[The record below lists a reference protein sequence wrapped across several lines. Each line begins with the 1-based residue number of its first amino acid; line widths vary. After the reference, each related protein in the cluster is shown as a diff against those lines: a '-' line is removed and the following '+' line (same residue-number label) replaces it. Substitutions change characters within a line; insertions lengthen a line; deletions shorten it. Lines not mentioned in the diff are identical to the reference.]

1 MDEPSLS
8 PSTLTKRMFG
18 DSADEDEVLTPGQRP
33 NPEPVPTPRVNPANT
48 QPPPPGTETTAPT
61 NTTTPTDPI
70 KPPAPKKPR
79 LDPEFVKARFGLYER
94 RTKQRKDTK
103 GKAKSSPNPF
113 SGFKP
118 LASQSGNGMPAPY
131 AATFPSTFIQYNHG
145 HSSTAPQQPFNTG
158 MAPPPNPMPWGVG
171 GPYSGTQGLPSYSNP
186 YPGFNHTM
194 PQQSAFPPWLHSQW
208 TALPYQGLGV
218 APPMDRHWPFTQPQQ
233 G

>member
-1 MDEPSLS
+1 M
-8 PSTLTKRMFG
+8 
-18 DSADEDEVLTPGQRP
+18 
-33 NPEPVPTPRVNPANT
+33 
-48 QPPPPGTETTAPT
+48 
-61 NTTTPTDPI
+61 
-70 KPPAPKKPR
+70 
-79 LDPEFVKARFGLYER
+79 
-94 RTKQRKDTK
+94 RKDIK
-103 GKAKSSPNPF
+103 GKVKSSPNPF

-118 LASQSGNGMPAPY
+118 LASQSGNGMPASY

-194 PQQSAFPPWLHSQW
+194 PQQSAFPPWLHSQR